1 MKPYIVAI
9 ITAGGKGKRL
19 KTEIKK
25 QFLCIKERPLLFWT
39 IDNFAR
45 HSQIDEIIV
54 ALPRED
60 IKIYHDQIY
69 SEFTQSNISVV
80 PGGPERQDSVCNAIH
95 ACHPKTDIV
104 LIHDGVRPFVSE
116 KEISDLIKIALYS
129 KAVIPISKIKNT
141 IKEIKNEHI
150 IKTVNRGNLASALTP
165 QVFDYNLIKTLHENA
180 KIEELYFTDDAAI
193 LEHYGH
199 LVSVYESESFNLK
212 ITAKIDFEIARNI
225 IENKLIE

>member
-9 ITAGGKGKRL
+9 ITAGGKGNRL
-19 KTEIKK
+19 ETEIKK
-25 QFLCIKERPLLFWT
+25 QYLCIKERPLLFWT
-39 IDNFAR
+39 IDNFAK

-54 ALPRED
+54 VLPKED
-60 IKIYHDQIY
+60 WTIFQDQIF
-69 SEFTQSNISVV
+69 SEFSFSNISVV

-95 ACHPKTDIV
+95 ACHPKTDIA

-116 KEISDLIKIALYS
+116 KEISNLIKIALYS

-150 IKTVNRGNLASALTP
+150 IKTVNRENLANALTP
-165 QVFDYNLIKTLHENA
+165 QVFDYKLIKTLHEKA
-180 KIEELYFTDDAAI
+180 TIEELYFTDDAAI

-199 LVSVYESESFNLK
+199 LVAVYESESFNLK
-212 ITAKIDFEIARNI
+212 ITTKMDFEIAKNI
-225 IENKLIE
+225 IENNLLK